1 MSHIDHETIRG
12 QRYHT
17 AVEFHKDHEKVDKMN
32 GKGGELSF
40 SNIPL
45 RKLLREQN
53 KVCGPSQ

>member
-1 MSHIDHETIRG
+1 MSLAQLYTDVNVQNYESHIDHGTIRG

-17 AVEFHKDHEKVDKMN
+17 TVEFHKDYEKVDKIN

-45 RKLLREQN
+45 
-53 KVCGPSQ
+53 